1 LQGVFADIERRVQR
15 QHGANADSLRE
26 IVVRQELELALATEV
41 LKVAGDKSPL
51 AGPVLAKR
59 AVANNMLNRFEATL
73 ADVDKALPLS
83 AQAGELHYARGLA
96 LLSLGRAD
104 EAVAAMKSA
113 QEPATKS
120 FVTKGLGNAQYYQG
134 QYAHA
139 EASFRE
145 AAQES
150 SGEDRDFALIWL
162 YLSAERN
169 GGKGRVAIAPFVE
182 QTDVERWPGAVV
194 HHLAGRISQDD
205 MLRAARKDKQ
215 MERLNL
221 SEAWFYVGQRLLL
234 AGDTDGARRM
244 FQRTVDIGA
253 LPYREHA
260 FAQLELKRASTR

>member
-1 LQGVFADIERRVQR
+1 
-15 QHGANADSLRE
+15 
-26 IVVRQELELALATEV
+26 
-41 LKVAGDKSPL
+41 
-51 AGPVLAKR
+51 
-59 AVANNMLNRFEATL
+59 
-73 ADVDKALPLS
+73 
-83 AQAGELHYARGLA
+83 
-96 LLSLGRAD
+96 
-104 EAVAAMKSA
+104 MKSA

-169 GGKGRVAIAPFVE
+169 GGKGRAAIAPFVE

-221 SEAWFYVGQRLLL
+221 SEAWFYVGQRMLL
-234 AGDTDGARRM
+234 AGDGRWRAPHVPAHRRHRRAAIPRTRLRAARDQARVGTLTGCCRWRA
-244 FQRTVDIGA
+244 QRPLTIGRSPRVA
-253 LPYREHA
+253 GSRDRGSARPRGSA
-260 FAQLELKRASTR
+260 